1 MNTYDTEPKTAAK
14 DEVLFKNGITPVDV
28 DEGQFLQYNDYFEH
42 KTFYQCPR
50 CKSLNNETEKYYFRG
65 LVGMTIRQCEDCGY
79 KHTNRF
85 SEVNND

>member
-1 MNTYDTEPKTAAK
+1 MYTYHTELKTTVK
-14 DEVLFKNGITPVDV
+14 EEVLLRNGITIGDV
-28 DEGQFLQYNDYFEH
+28 DGGQFLQYNDYFEH

-79 KHTNRF
+79 KYTNRF